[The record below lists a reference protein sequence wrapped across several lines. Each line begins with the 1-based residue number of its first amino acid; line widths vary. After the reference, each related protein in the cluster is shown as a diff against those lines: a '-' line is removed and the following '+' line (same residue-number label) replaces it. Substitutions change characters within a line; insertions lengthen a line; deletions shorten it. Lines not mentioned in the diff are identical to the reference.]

1 MPSARDTPAPL
12 PQKTGLA
19 PPWTPGPAF
28 TGSGPIKTSLQSE
41 TREGG
46 DYLQLFFC
54 AANRWLPPSS
64 LVSAPH
70 PPPNSVAQGPLC
82 LIFLC
87 GLTSRLEGS
96 EHPSPSV
103 LLLHHPPTPGK
114 ILQPHGHPWGPP
126 GSSLGPQPFP
136 AKPCPVVQPLGLS
149 AASGSVPPPGE
160 VSPKLCSLFSKHKAT
175 FPPSSQPYPPTP

>member
-1 MPSARDTPAPL
+1 MAGQVL
-12 PQKTGLA
+12 
-19 PPWTPGPAF
+19 
-28 TGSGPIKTSLQSE
+28 GSGSRNTQE
-41 TREGG
+41 
-46 DYLQLFFC
+46 
-54 AANRWLPPSS
+54 PPSS
-64 LVSAPH
+64 LQTQPQDPDLFSNTSAPH
-70 PPPNSVAQGPLC
+70 PPPNSMAQGPLC
-82 LIFLC
+82 LISLC

-103 LLLHHPPTPGK
+103 LLLHPPIPTPGK

-126 GSSLGPQPFP
+126 GSSLGPQPVP